1 MAASHRDRILADL
14 AAFGV
19 RACVVNGSNE
29 TDWPE
34 VSALCSSE
42 PPPKSENHGS
52 GSLQLLPSFG
62 LHPWDVGNRT
72 GDWKTDLLRR
82 IDDNPNA
89 FIGEIGLDRW
99 MLERARA
106 DDPRLA
112 GLRRASLDEQ
122 IEAFRCQLTIAAE
135 RNRTV
140 SIHCLDAFGALH
152 DVLRS

>member
-1 MAASHRDRILADL
+1 MLSLYDAHNHLHDAWLLPHRDRILADL
-14 AAFGV
+14 ASSGV

-34 VSALCSSE
+34 VSAFCSSE
-42 PPPKSENHGS
+42 PPPRPENHGS

-112 GLRRASLDEQ
+112 GLRRAPLDEQ
-122 IEAFRCQLTIAAE
+122 IEAFRWQLDH
-135 RNRTV
+135 RR
-140 SIHCLDAFGALH
+140 
-152 DVLRS
+152 